1 MIPPPLRFIQGTL
14 LFIPTTFILPN
25 SALIIY
31 AIFSVL
37 FFLPSFKLN
46 DRIYFLFIIGV
57 AINFLLGIIIYKNI
71 PDSLLINNGLI
82 GCLILIMGYLSA
94 RSLNDTTWRIIL
106 FYITV
111 EIIFIYAQFLFEV
124 RYFFPQQEVINL
136 TTEFQFTKNVE
147 NINLLYFIRP
157 MGLSSTS
164 TIAAAKILLGLLLI
178 FMLNLKPNTR
188 KLLIVIFIGAAVINF
203 KRSGL
208 ISLGFLFI
216 IIFFLDFKKNGWNI
230 RHTIITTLV
239 LLIFSFYAPSI
250 ISQITRESALSL
262 DQISFDIFITQLS
275 GRAALWNE
283 SFMFIKNNI
292 FFGNFSERLIL
303 STGQYSHSSYLSL
316 LATHGI
322 FLSLTLLFF
331 IISKIKNKFLILIF
345 LTPIFIDAIFQEDLF
360 WYISIIDQFV
370 LYLLITRKESV
381 YWKDPF
387 YKISR

>member
-1 MIPPPLRFIQGTL
+1 
-14 LFIPTTFILPN
+14 
-25 SALIIY
+25 
-31 AIFSVL
+31 
-37 FFLPSFKLN
+37 
-46 DRIYFLFIIGV
+46 
-57 AINFLLGIIIYKNI
+57 
-71 PDSLLINNGLI
+71 
-82 GCLILIMGYLSA
+82 MGYLSA

>member
-1 MIPPPLRFIQGTL
+1 
-14 LFIPTTFILPN
+14 
-25 SALIIY
+25 
-31 AIFSVL
+31 
-37 FFLPSFKLN
+37 
-46 DRIYFLFIIGV
+46 
-57 AINFLLGIIIYKNI
+57 
-71 PDSLLINNGLI
+71 
-82 GCLILIMGYLSA
+82 
-94 RSLNDTTWRIIL
+94 
-106 FYITV
+106 
-111 EIIFIYAQFLFEV
+111 
-124 RYFFPQQEVINL
+124 
-136 TTEFQFTKNVE
+136 
-147 NINLLYFIRP
+147 
-157 MGLSSTS
+157 
-164 TIAAAKILLGLLLI
+164 
-178 FMLNLKPNTR
+178 MLNLKPNTR

-303 STGQYSHSSYLSL
+303 STGQYSHSSYPSL

>member
-14 LFIPTTFILPN
+14 LFLPTTFVLPN
-25 SALIIY
+25 SALVIY
-31 AIFSVL
+31 AIFSILV
-37 FFLPSFKLN
+37 FLPTFKMN

-71 PDSLLINNGLI
+71 PDSLLVNNGLI
-82 GCLILIMGYLSA
+82 GCLILIIGYLSA

-106 FYITV
+106 FYLTI

-124 RYFFPQQEVINL
+124 RYFFPQQEVTNL
-136 TTEFQFTKNVE
+136 TTDFQFTKDVE

-164 TIAAAKILLGLLLI
+164 TIAAAKILLGLLII

-188 KLLIVIFIGAAVINF
+188 ILLIIIFIGAAVINF

-208 ISLGFLFI
+208 ISVGFLFI
-216 IIFFLDFKKNGWNI
+216 IIFFLDLKKNGWNI
-230 RHTIITTLV
+230 RHTIITTLI

-275 GRAALWNE
+275 GRAALWHE
-283 SFMFIKNNI
+283 SLVFIKNNI

-316 LATHGI
+316 LATHGV
-322 FLSLTLLFF
+322 FLSLILLIF

-345 LTPIFIDAIFQEDLF
+345 LTPIFIDAIFQEDIF

>member
-14 LFIPTTFILPN
+14 LFLPTTFVLPN
-25 SALIIY
+25 SALVIY
-31 AIFSVL
+31 AIFSILV
-37 FFLPSFKLN
+37 FLPTFKMN

-71 PDSLLINNGLI
+71 PDSLLVNNGLI
-82 GCLILIMGYLSA
+82 GCLILIIGYLSA

-106 FYITV
+106 FYLTI

-124 RYFFPQQEVINL
+124 RYFFPQQEVTNL
-136 TTEFQFTKNVE
+136 TTDFQFTKDVE

-164 TIAAAKILLGLLLI
+164 TIAAAKILLGLLII

-188 KLLIVIFIGAAVINF
+188 ILLIIIFIGAAVINF

-208 ISLGFLFI
+208 ISVGFLFI
-216 IIFFLDFKKNGWNI
+216 IIFFLDLKKNGWNI
-230 RHTIITTLV
+230 RHTIISTLI

-275 GRAALWNE
+275 GRAALWHE
-283 SFMFIKNNI
+283 SLVFIKNNI

-316 LATHGI
+316 LATHGV
-322 FLSLTLLFF
+322 FLSLILLIF

-345 LTPIFIDAIFQEDLF
+345 LTPIFIDAIFQEDIF